1 MGINVAKL
9 YISLFLVI
17 SQEVVADINVLGF
30 GVEDRVFGYAY
41 GTRAITKQGHSSVTQ
56 TKIPQGGDHPKQL
69 RATASGS
76 NILGFYGGLCNTRLF
91 VGRPRD

>member
-30 GVEDRVFGYAY
+30 GVEDRVFGYVY
-41 GTRAITKQGHSSVTQ
+41 GTGAITM
-56 TKIPQGGDHPKQL
+56 
-69 RATASGS
+69 
-76 NILGFYGGLCNTRLF
+76 
-91 VGRPRD
+91 